1 LHHLIPNWQPLAEE
15 GYQSARRKNSTGVGA
30 KSSVS
35 LSTNAK
41 RTGQPKKGQL
51 LTQHTGLPPRNKG

>member
-1 LHHLIPNWQPLAEE
+1 LIPNWQPLAEE

-35 LSTNAK
+35 LSTALK
-41 RTGQPKKGQL
+41 RSGQPKKGQL
-51 LTQHTGLPPRNKG
+51 LTQHTGLPPRKKSL